1 MSERFVRNLSFDD
14 VRQLETLVLRCV
26 SGSELT
32 LDEHNKYRKLVSAFI
47 ASDIGHEIADAIR
60 LNVDPNIMAQ
70 SWTREPIEI
79 RTSRIS
85 TAFRLAKDDAVA
97 VATGDPARHVSVFA
111 EQSAITEPPFSKQN
125 EFKSSEWTGIPSARE
140 RQALIYSIVPQAL
153 SALDQLVSEFES
165 DVFPSNGGPPIDDIQ
180 EQIKT
185 LKELRDNLSGLIE
198 WAEHGASGS
207 LPVIVNARR
216 YFMAIRSSCAEN
228 STAYAVGGVMAVLT
242 SALGWGEPG
251 AWLAGALT
259 TVKTRDN

>member
-26 SGSELT
+26 SGSEFT

-47 ASDIGHEIADAIR
+47 ASDIGHSIAGAIR
-60 LNVDPNIMAQ
+60 LNIDPNIMAQ
-70 SWTREPIEI
+70 SWNLEPLSI

-111 EQSAITEPPFSKQN
+111 EQNVVEEKPFSEKN

-140 RQALIYSIVPQAL
+140 RQALIYSIVPRAL
-153 SALDQLVSEFES
+153 SALDQLVSELES

-180 EQIKT
+180 EHIKI
-185 LKELRDNLSGLIE
+185 LKELRDSLINLID

-216 YFMAIRSSCAEN
+216 YFMTLRSSCTEN
-228 STAYAVGGVMAVLT
+228 STAYAVGGVVAVLT

-259 TVKTRDN
+259 TVRGRDN